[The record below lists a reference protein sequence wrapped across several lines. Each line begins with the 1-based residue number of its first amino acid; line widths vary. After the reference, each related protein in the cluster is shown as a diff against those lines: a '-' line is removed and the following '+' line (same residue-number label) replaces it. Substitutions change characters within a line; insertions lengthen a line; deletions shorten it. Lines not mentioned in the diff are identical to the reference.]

1 MNIEI
6 LGWIATAILLIG
18 YYLNAKKYISSF
30 IIWFTGN
37 ALMGI
42 YAYVIESFS
51 VVALSIVLMIL
62 NLYGYNSWK
71 SDK

>member
-30 IIWFTGN
+30 IIWFIGN
-37 ALMGI
+37 TLMGI

-51 VVALSIVLMIL
+51 VVALSIVLMVL
-62 NLYGYNSWK
+62 NLYGYNNWK

>member
-51 VVALSIVLMIL
+51 VVALSIVLMVL

>member
-6 LGWIATAILLIG
+6 LGWIATAILLVG

-51 VVALSIVLMIL
+51 VVALSIVLMVL

>member
-51 VVALSIVLMIL
+51 VVALSIVLMVL

-71 SDK
+71 TDK

>member
-51 VVALSIVLMIL
+51 VVALSIVLMVL
-62 NLYGYNSWK
+62 NLYGYNNWK

>member
-30 IIWFTGN
+30 IIWFIGN

-51 VVALSIVLMIL
+51 VVALSIVLMVL
-62 NLYGYNSWK
+62 KLTKKKLKNF
-71 SDK
+71 

>member
-6 LGWIATAILLIG
+6 LGWIATAILLVG
-18 YYLNAKKYISSF
+18 YYLNAKKYITSF
-30 IIWFTGN
+30 IIWFIGN

-51 VVALSIVLMIL
+51 VVALSIVLMVL
-62 NLYGYNSWK
+62 NLYGYNNWK